1 MRENKEL
8 AYVAG
13 HGSVDLKE
21 YIRCVGK
28 KEEEDKYYDL
38 SEQQQPSDRMFCGVF
53 TTSHFTV
60 FLAIG
65 NMFKKTILRD
75 ILCDESEPDLWEVLN
90 LLGQCSET
98 KSEEVMGNVEEE

>member
-1 MRENKEL
+1 M
-8 AYVAG
+8 
-13 HGSVDLKE
+13 
-21 YIRCVGK
+21 
-28 KEEEDKYYDL
+28 
-38 SEQQQPSDRMFCGVF
+38 SEKQQPSDRMFCGVF

-65 NMFKKTILRD
+65 NKFKKTILRD